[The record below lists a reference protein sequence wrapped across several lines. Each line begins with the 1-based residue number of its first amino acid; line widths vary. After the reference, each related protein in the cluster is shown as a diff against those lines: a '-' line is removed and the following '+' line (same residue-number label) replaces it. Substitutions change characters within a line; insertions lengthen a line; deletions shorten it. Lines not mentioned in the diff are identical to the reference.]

1 MILTSTSTGTGK
13 GAAFEWSAVQT
24 ALTAVDPNFDAN
36 STGANRLNYLR
47 GDRTDEGTSFRSR
60 TSVLGAI
67 INSQAV
73 YVAFPAS
80 GYRDSFPATP
90 TTGTAAPEMAADKT
104 TGKLIN
110 SYEQFVADH
119 QSRAPT
125 LYVGANDGMMHAF
138 DATITTSDL
147 ADVPPKPGSERWAYV
162 PYSVYGS
169 LNALTPTTNFNFVPT
184 VDGTPVTRDVFFSSG
199 TPGWHS
205 ILVAGLR
212 FGGRGV
218 YALDITDA
226 SASESSPGSK
236 VLWEFNNTSTDSGG
250 VVVGANLAY
259 TFGRPNI
266 GRLANGKWVVLVPSG
281 YFPDKS
287 TDPAAQST
295 NTQSSLFILDAQ
307 TGALLRE
314 LKTPNVSGVISYG
327 LTTPVLGDY
336 DNDQVDDV
344 AFAGDLQGNLWRFD
358 LKDENPANWSASLL
372 FKPQTAGAQ
381 PITVMPRLFADP
393 TSSFFMVVFGTG
405 KYLGASDNTID
416 QNTQVQ
422 AVYGIR
428 DRGPGSTSTVSGT
441 GTLVQQTLI
450 ESGNVRGLTTLPV
463 PAVNPS
469 SSVPIDGWF
478 FNLNTTTSG
487 KQTDQGERVVVDATA
502 LFDSG
507 RAVITSLLPGNT
519 DPCNPERLGA
529 VMVIDAATGGAASGV
544 SVGTASLPSGFTVAG
559 ARVQNVPAGGSL
571 PAATVL
577 GGGKVVLPGI
587 SMVGDNS
594 AFSVG
599 DAIWRRR
606 SWRVLNNGN

>member
-1 MILTSTSTGTGK
+1 MDALGNIGATLWVAGDTLDVRPAASRVILTSTSTGTGK

-24 ALTAVDPNFDAN
+24 ALTAIDPTFDAN

-47 GDRTDEGTSFRSR
+47 GDRTNEGTSFRSR
-60 TSVLGAI
+60 TALLGAI

-90 TTGTAAPEMAADKT
+90 TTGTAAPEMAVDKN
-104 TGKLIN
+104 GKLIN
-110 SYEQFVADH
+110 NYEQFVVDH

-147 ADVPPKPGSERWAYV
+147 ADVPPQPGSERWAYV

-169 LNALTPTTNFNFVPT
+169 LNALTPTSNFNFVPT

-358 LKDENPANWSASLL
+358 LKDENPANWSASRCSSRRPRAPSRSRLCR
-372 FKPQTAGAQ
+372 ACS
-381 PITVMPRLFADP
+381 PIRHLRF
-393 TSSFFMVVFGTG
+393 SWW
-405 KYLGASDNTID
+405 
-416 QNTQVQ
+416 
-422 AVYGIR
+422 
-428 DRGPGSTSTVSGT
+428 
-441 GTLVQQTLI
+441 
-450 ESGNVRGLTTLPV
+450 
-463 PAVNPS
+463 
-469 SSVPIDGWF
+469 SSVPVSTWVHR
-478 FNLNTTTSG
+478 TTRSTRTPRYRPFMAS
-487 KQTDQGERVVVDATA
+487 
-502 LFDSG
+502 
-507 RAVITSLLPGNT
+507 
-519 DPCNPERLGA
+519 
-529 VMVIDAATGGAASGV
+529 ATGVREARRPV
-544 SVGTASLPSGFTVAG
+544 SA
-559 ARVQNVPAGGSL
+559 
-571 PAATVL
+571 
-577 GGGKVVLPGI
+577 PGRWY
-587 SMVGDNS
+587 S
-594 AFSVG
+594 
-599 DAIWRRR
+599 RP
-606 SWRVLNNGN
+606 